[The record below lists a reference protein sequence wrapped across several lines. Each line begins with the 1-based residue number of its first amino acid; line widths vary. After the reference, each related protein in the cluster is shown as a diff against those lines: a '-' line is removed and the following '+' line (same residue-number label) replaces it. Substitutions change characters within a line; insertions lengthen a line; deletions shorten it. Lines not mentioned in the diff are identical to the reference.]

1 MTAGE
6 AFPAGDPYMPSSA
19 YGAASAASTAT
30 GERPQIAYDAAE
42 VVTGRLRA
50 VLGPPPAGKAWEVRR
65 ITVSA
70 TDAAS
75 RPEAYV
81 YVGADTAT
89 ANLVFGTV
97 SGALDCA
104 DNSAVFVPEGSRMIV
119 EWTTATG
126 SAGARIEYVE
136 V

>member
-1 MTAGE
+1 MTVGE
-6 AFPAGDPYMPSSA
+6 AFPPGDPYVPPAS
-19 YGAASAASTAT
+19 YGPAAAASTAT
-30 GERPQIAYDAAE
+30 GDRPQIAYDAAE
-42 VVTGRLRA
+42 VVGGRLRA

-70 TDAAS
+70 TDSAS

-81 YVGADTAT
+81 YVGNDTAT

-104 DNSAVFVPEGSRMIV
+104 DNSEVFVPEGAQLIT

-126 SAGARIEYVE
+126 AAGVRIEYVE